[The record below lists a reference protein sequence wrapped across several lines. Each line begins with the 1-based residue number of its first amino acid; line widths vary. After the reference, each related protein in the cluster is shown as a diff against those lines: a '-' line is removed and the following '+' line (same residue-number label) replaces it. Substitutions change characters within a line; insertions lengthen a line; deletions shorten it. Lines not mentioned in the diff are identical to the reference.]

1 MIKRFIRDF
10 KSNPLK
16 IILLTGDKDFT
27 NDIHE
32 AKNEDGVSIEIMLVH
47 PQVSSE
53 VLKSFAHQTMHF
65 GYLVSDIYVEVDQYL
80 KVTNLPSTQEE
91 RGTMSRY
98 ILKAKHSYD

>member
-10 KSNPLK
+10 KTNPLK

-53 VLKSFAHQTMHF
+53 VLKSFAHLTMHF
-65 GYLVSDIYVEVDQYL
+65 DFLVRDIHVEVDQYL

-91 RGTMSRY
+91 RGSMSRY
-98 ILKAKHSYD
+98 FFVHKRFF